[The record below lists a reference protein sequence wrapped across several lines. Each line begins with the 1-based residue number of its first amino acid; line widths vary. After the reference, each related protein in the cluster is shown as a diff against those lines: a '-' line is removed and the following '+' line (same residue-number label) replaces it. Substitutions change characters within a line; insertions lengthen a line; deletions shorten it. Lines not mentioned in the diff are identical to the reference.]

1 MTIEERI
8 EQALESARPFLK
20 ADGGDVRMVHFDPA
34 KGILEVRW
42 LGTCAVCP
50 MSRMTLRAGIE
61 RAVLKDVP
69 EVKRI
74 EAVQ

>member
-8 EQALESARPFLK
+8 EQSLESARPYLK
-20 ADGGDVRMVHFDPA
+20 ADGGDVCMVRFLPA
-34 KGILEVRW
+34 SGVLEVRW
-42 LGTCAVCP
+42 LGTCAICP

-61 RAVLKDVP
+61 RVVLKDVP

-74 EAVQ
+74 EAVS